1 MAGAVKIEAEGAKE
15 LRKALKT
22 LGDEAKPAG
31 KMLRGAYKK
40 ASDHVAQTSQNKA
53 TGSRMGSRAR
63 ASIKPRATQT
73 SGSVVA
79 GGGIPYFHGFEF
91 GSNRYRQFPPPNKG
105 GYHLYP
111 TIAEEGPQIVEI
123 FAEGLDDL
131 IRSVGFR

>member
-1 MAGAVKIEAEGAKE
+1 MAVSVQVGDDIKQ

-40 ASDHVAQTSQNKA
+40 ASDHVADRSQSKA
-53 TGSRMGSRAR
+53 TASRMGSRAR

-73 SGSVVA
+73 SGSIQA
-79 GGGIPYFHGFEF
+79 FKGIPYGPGFEF
-91 GSNRYRQFPPPNKG
+91 GSNRFRQFPPPNRG

-123 FAEGLDDL
+123 FAEGLDEL
-131 IRSVGFR
+131 LSNVGFR